1 MTPKYFPIFSL
12 QSYSKRVSAQ
22 FCPKNRRFIR
32 GFCTKLYLFLS
43 SIWFSF
49 LVYVDKQM
57 PYYCHRFISRKF
69 RLQGKSM
76 RRNTITQFN
85 LSVHMKLTIR
95 GLLCV
100 DGDKVNLLY
109 FRNICKLIIYVGV
122 NTLLA
127 MQTFNQL

>member
-1 MTPKYFPIFSL
+1 
-12 QSYSKRVSAQ
+12 
-22 FCPKNRRFIR
+22 
-32 GFCTKLYLFLS
+32 
-43 SIWFSF
+43 
-49 LVYVDKQM
+49 
-57 PYYCHRFISRKF
+57 
-69 RLQGKSM
+69 M

-109 FRNICKLIIYVGV
+109 FRNIFKIIIYVGV

-127 MQTFNQL
+127 M